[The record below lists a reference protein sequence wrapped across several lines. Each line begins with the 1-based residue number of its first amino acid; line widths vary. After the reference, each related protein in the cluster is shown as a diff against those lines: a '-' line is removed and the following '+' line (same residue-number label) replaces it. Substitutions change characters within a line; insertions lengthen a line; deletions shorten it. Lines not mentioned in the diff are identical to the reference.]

1 VPTGYDEERVM
12 ILTWVYWTICLLMII
27 LVLRNLYREESLR
40 EQWVAA
46 MVLVPLLLRVLM
58 IK

>member
-1 VPTGYDEERVM
+1 M
-12 ILTWVYWTICLLMII
+12 LLTAIYWVITVFFIVLL
-27 LVLRNLYREESLR
+27 VRNLYREKSLR

-46 MVLVPLLLRVLM
+46 MVLVPLLLRALM

>member
-1 VPTGYDEERVM
+1 MD
-12 ILTWVYWTICLLMII
+12 LKWVYWAIDVLAIV
-27 LVLRNLYREESLR
+27 LVVRALYREKSLR

-46 MVLVPLLLRVLM
+46 MVLVPLLLRAFF

>member
-1 VPTGYDEERVM
+1 M
-12 ILTWVYWTICLLMII
+12 LTWIYWAITAFMIV
-27 LVLRNLYREESLR
+27 LVLRSLYREKSLR
-40 EQWVAA
+40 EQIVAA

>member
-1 VPTGYDEERVM
+1 M
-12 ILTWVYWTICLLMII
+12 ILTWIYWAITVFII
-27 LVLRNLYREESLR
+27 VLVVRSLYREKSLR

-46 MVLVPLLLRVLM
+46 MVLVPLLLRALF

>member
-1 VPTGYDEERVM
+1 M
-12 ILTWVYWTICLLMII
+12 ILTWIYWAITAFMIV
-27 LVLRNLYREESLR
+27 LVLRSLYREKSLR
-40 EQWVAA
+40 EQIVAA

>member
-1 VPTGYDEERVM
+1 M
-12 ILTWVYWTICLLMII
+12 MLTWIYWAICLLMIV
-27 LVLRNLYREESLR
+27 LVLRNLYREKSLR

-46 MVLVPLLLRVLM
+46 MVLIPLLLRVLM

>member
-1 VPTGYDEERVM
+1 MLLTG
-12 ILTWVYWTICLLMII
+12 IYWAICVLMIV
-27 LVLRNLYREESLR
+27 LVLRSLYREKSLR

>member
-1 VPTGYDEERVM
+1 M
-12 ILTWVYWTICLLMII
+12 ILTWIYWLITVFMII
-27 LVLRNLYREESLR
+27 LVLRSLYRERSLR
-40 EQWVAA
+40 EQFVAA

>member
-1 VPTGYDEERVM
+1 MVV
-12 ILTWVYWTICLLMII
+12 
-27 LVLRNLYREESLR
+27 LVLRSLYREKSLR

>member
-1 VPTGYDEERVM
+1 V
-12 ILTWVYWTICLLMII
+12 ILTWIYWAITAFMII
-27 LVLRNLYREESLR
+27 LVLRSLYREKSLR
-40 EQWVAA
+40 EQIVAA

>member
-1 VPTGYDEERVM
+1 M
-12 ILTWVYWTICLLMII
+12 ILTWIYWAICLLMVV
-27 LVLRNLYREESLR
+27 LVLRSLYREKSLR

-46 MVLVPLLLRVLM
+46 MVLIPLLLRVFM

>member
-1 VPTGYDEERVM
+1 M
-12 ILTWVYWTICLLMII
+12 LLTWIYWGITLLMIV
-27 LVLRNLYREESLR
+27 LVLRSLYREKSLR

>member
-1 VPTGYDEERVM
+1 M
-12 ILTWVYWTICLLMII
+12 ILTWIYWAICLFMVA
-27 LVLRNLYREESLR
+27 LVLRSLYREKSLR

>member
-1 VPTGYDEERVM
+1 M
-12 ILTWVYWTICLLMII
+12 LLTWIYWAITVLVLL
-27 LVLRNLYREESLR
+27 LVLRALYREASLR

-46 MVLVPLLLRVLM
+46 MVLVPLLLRALF